1 MRATSNFQLESEIKK
16 KNNSNK
22 KTKNIKRMKTL
33 LEKIKHNE
41 FRLNGEI
48 ENK

>member
-1 MRATSNFQLESEIKK
+1 MRATSNFQLEGKIEK

-33 LEKIKHNE
+33 LEK
-41 FRLNGEI
+41 
-48 ENK
+48 NKTQ

>member
-1 MRATSNFQLESEIKK
+1 MRVTSNFQLESEIEK

-22 KTKNIKRMKTL
+22 KTKNIKRMKIL
-33 LEKIKHNE
+33 LKKIKHSK
-41 FRLNGEI
+41 FRFNSEI